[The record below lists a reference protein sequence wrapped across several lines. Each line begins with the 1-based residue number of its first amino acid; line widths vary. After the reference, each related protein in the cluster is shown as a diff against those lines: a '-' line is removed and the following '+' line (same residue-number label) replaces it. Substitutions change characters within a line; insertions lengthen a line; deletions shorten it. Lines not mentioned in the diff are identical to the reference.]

1 MSSFFISDLRK
12 FKLGTQLKTLNY
24 IVNEKQVGIKNDIT
38 IISSLNASQ
47 KLLVFE
53 VPKVVKLIVTVRE
66 RSCSKFHIFK
76 TYLQLSMTQELL
88 SSCLILATYKKE
100 IDKLKLGEVA
110 NQFCFESEH
119 RFPI

>member
-76 TYLQLSMTQELL
+76 TYLH
-88 SSCLILATYKKE
+88 
-100 IDKLKLGEVA
+100 V
-110 NQFCFESEH
+110 
-119 RFPI
+119 